1 MNTAVINIKIEPK
14 IKRQAQTVAED
25 MGISLSSLV
34 NGFLKQVI
42 KTKTFT
48 FRVAEEPSKYFIQS
62 MKEVEDEIKN
72 GWVSPTFDNTED
84 ALVWLHN
91 PKAKYANQLRK
102 KV

>member
-14 IKRQAQTVAED
+14 IKRQAQTAAEE
-25 MGISLSSLV
+25 MGISLSSLI
-34 NGFLKQVI
+34 NGFLKQII

-48 FRVAEEPSKYFIQS
+48 FRAAEEPSEYFIQS
-62 MKEVEDEIKN
+62 MKEVEEEIKN
-72 GWVSPTFDNTED
+72 GWVSPTFDNSED
-84 ALVWLHN
+84 AIAWLHD